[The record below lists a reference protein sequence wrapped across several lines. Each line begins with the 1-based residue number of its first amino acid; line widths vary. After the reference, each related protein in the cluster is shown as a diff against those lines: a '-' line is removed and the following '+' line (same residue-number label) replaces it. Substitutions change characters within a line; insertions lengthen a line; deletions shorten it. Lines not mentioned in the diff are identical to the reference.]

1 MDRCRESMDQMPL
14 SIDGKIFHGLGPR
27 LMKLLI
33 RLADKMST
41 YRDFHSKNSIG
52 RRSHMGTFD
61 ILVVAVV
68 RRLERR
74 PSSNRRKLCYVASL
88 SPMRRGLPTPN
99 CSFVLSIIV
108 YSNSAHI
115 AFKSFGIWW
124 CSLVGH
130 ASSWPCARV
139 LQYIAVGATAGIA
152 LGSFVYRGPYHT
164 QLSSFLA
171 AALLRPCRVLKRA
184 GLKLF
189 LRLCG

>member
-1 MDRCRESMDQMPL
+1 MDRCREPMDQMPL

-68 RRLERR
+68 RRLER
-74 PSSNRRKLCYVASL
+74 S
-88 SPMRRGLPTPN
+88 RGLPTPN